1 MLKTILSHIDI
12 YTDTVQTIKL
22 PLEEYRLK
30 IFESFVLGRRLN
42 QNPRSYNFTDYTVPM
57 IQHFS
62 FFHDYIRDFFYLEN
76 QITLIFQNHFGNIY
90 APMEQS
96 ITRSQVNPQ
105 DLINSPDYTYI
116 YGVDVAP
123 ASCELVIEYDDNT
136 RKNKLW
142 RIPLATNKFIIFP
155 SVQRYFISQNKSA
168 NMNVFLTTNARSI
181 KQ

>member
-1 MLKTILSHIDI
+1 MLKTILSHVDI

-30 IFESFVLGRRLN
+30 IFESFVLGKRLK
-42 QNPRSYNFTDYTVPM
+42 QDPRNYNYTDYEVTTTK
-57 IQHFS
+57 HFS
-62 FFHDYIRDFFYLEN
+62 FFHDYIRDFFFLETE
-76 QITLIFQNHFGNIY
+76 ITLIFQNQFGNIY
-90 APMEQS
+90 TPMEQS
-96 ITRSQVNPQ
+96 LSRSQVNPE

-123 ASCELVIEYDDNT
+123 DSCELVIEYDDNT
-136 RKNKLW
+136 RKNKTW
-142 RIPLATNKFIIFP
+142 YIPLATNKFIIFP